1 MSLWIVVNGPYA
13 IVDDAYDS
21 GRVEE
26 MQHQILISLSA
37 DKELYDPLAAL
48 VVQQLSLPED
58 DDDTVGPGNEAYTV
72 IDRARLE
79 NAGLTPRAT
88 PLPLVTLFEH
98 LVEELCYIKG
108 GSTALL
114 THIP

>member
-1 MSLWIVVNGPYA
+1 MVQKLSKCPPLVHADGDSESTTQQNRTSWRKSVSLWIVVNGPYA

-48 VVQQLSLPED
+48 VVQQLSL
-58 DDDTVGPGNEAYTV
+58 Y
-72 IDRARLE
+72 
-79 NAGLTPRAT
+79 
-88 PLPLVTLFEH
+88 
-98 LVEELCYIKG
+98 Y
-108 GSTALL
+108 
-114 THIP
+114 